1 MVAAPTVVFNLMAYF
16 QWLTSPQIGLFQK
29 YHSPG
34 FCPSKLLLKH
44 SFNFSWGDY
53 KSQEKLKTVLMQ
65 KFGGTTT
72 RSIMVFLK
80 FSTCCN
86 WVTLPCCDSMIFLSA
101 STAACIR
108 SRSFCLN
115 SCIISCCFSSS
126 SDLTW
131 ATAREMCFSSSLFMS
146 SQNFNTT
153 FWCVSFIS
161 AILHTMKGRKLMKF
175 GLLTKLVFHRHKN
188 NQNYWICIVFPA

>member
-1 MVAAPTVVFNLMAYF
+1 MLIQT
-16 QWLTSPQIGLFQK
+16 
-29 YHSPG
+29 
-34 FCPSKLLLKH
+34 
-44 SFNFSWGDY
+44 
-53 KSQEKLKTVLMQ
+53 
-65 KFGGTTT
+65 FGGTTT
-72 RSIMVFLK
+72 GITVFLK

-146 SQNFNTT
+146 SRNFNTT
-153 FWCVSFIS
+153 SWCVSSIS
-161 AILHTMKGRKLMKF
+161 AILYTKKRRKFMLF
-175 GLLTKLVFHRHKN
+175 VSLRELVFHRHKY
-188 NQNYWICIVFPA
+188 NQNYWIYVFFPLNEDLQQSSVRFNAKK